1 MKGLEEIQMNDNSDL
16 IQKLIDGFSLYTY
29 MVPDD
34 SIPTNR
40 PLHSEGFYLPHIVIT
55 GNVFWA
61 MSRTVHFISDQDSYG
76 IAHFGYSNHP
86 DGLFF
91 SYHPSGSIT
100 FMSLKRYK
108 SHTFIAKNN
117 WNLIWDSK
125 WNVKPNDHKIDQM
138 LCRGSRFKIAM
149 LDDENIWNIHPVDLP
164 MYHINEGTF
173 NIKTEY
179 YDYPFIIRSTRDIDE
194 LVDANRTFFSTKPES
209 NKDGLLRGNSP
220 PFKAFYNLFDN
231 GEYYNFYDIPRDSK
245 QKYKILK
252 VFCEKE

>member
-1 MKGLEEIQMNDNSDL
+1 
-16 IQKLIDGFSLYTY
+16 
-29 MVPDD
+29 
-34 SIPTNR
+34 
-40 PLHSEGFYLPHIVIT
+40 
-55 GNVFWA
+55 
-61 MSRTVHFISDQDSYG
+61 
-76 IAHFGYSNHP
+76 
-86 DGLFF
+86 
-91 SYHPSGSIT
+91 
-100 FMSLKRYK
+100 
-108 SHTFIAKNN
+108 
-117 WNLIWDSK
+117 
-125 WNVKPNDHKIDQM
+125 
-138 LCRGSRFKIAM
+138 M

-179 YDYPFIIRSTRDIDE
+179 FDYAFIIRSTRDIDE

-245 QKYKILK
+245 QKYKRLK